1 MRILDILFAG
11 WLFCISL
18 YLTNPLFKAWVDALI

>member
-1 MRILDILFAG
+1 MRFLDLLFIG

-18 YLTNPLFKAWVDALI
+18 YLTSPMFKAWVDAII